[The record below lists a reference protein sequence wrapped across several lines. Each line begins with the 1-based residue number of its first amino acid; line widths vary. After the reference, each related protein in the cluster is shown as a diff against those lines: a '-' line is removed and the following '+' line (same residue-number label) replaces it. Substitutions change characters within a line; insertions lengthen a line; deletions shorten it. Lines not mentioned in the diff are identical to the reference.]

1 MKLEDIILVKENMK
15 GSVMNYLSTLD
26 DFMLIHTGLKTDSI
40 VMSSQIAL
48 DLAKTLTDEWKWSIV
63 EFSEYKRIE
72 ARFCTSEA
80 QLRGFLDGRFDNPEQ
95 KTVFA
100 EQLCNAYCLDKVARL
115 GIRLDGSING
125 KIQFT
130 YKAVERKYVQGDI
143 LHNFNGSDYRVMEKF
158 SARNL
163 LLMDVNKGNMLVAI
177 GTGTYTRYPKDEIPM
192 EDNQTIAIEW
202 DHGVY
207 LGATP
212 SGIDFGLLREKYGV
226 VREVEN
232 LSDFRTQQS
241 DIFLFYK
248 KIVESPLLETSV
260 KEAAMNVMY
269 DIFMTGREEVFREN
283 LDSGKYDQRFLG
295 TEDLHKEKV
304 R

>member
-130 YKAVERKYVQGDI
+130 Y
-143 LHNFNGSDYRVMEKF
+143 
-158 SARNL
+158 
-163 LLMDVNKGNMLVAI
+163 
-177 GTGTYTRYPKDEIPM
+177 
-192 EDNQTIAIEW
+192 
-202 DHGVY
+202 
-207 LGATP
+207 
-212 SGIDFGLLREKYGV
+212 
-226 VREVEN
+226 
-232 LSDFRTQQS
+232 
-241 DIFLFYK
+241 
-248 KIVESPLLETSV
+248 
-260 KEAAMNVMY
+260 
-269 DIFMTGREEVFREN
+269 
-283 LDSGKYDQRFLG
+283 
-295 TEDLHKEKV
+295 
-304 R
+304 

>member
-1 MKLEDIILVKENMK
+1 MKLEDIVLVKEHEK
-15 GSVMNYLSTLD
+15 GKTINYLSTLD
-26 DFMLIHTGLKTDSI
+26 DFMLIHTRLKTDSI
-40 VMSSQIAL
+40 VMSGQIAF
-48 DLAKTLTDEWKWSIV
+48 DLAKTLTDEWKWSVV
-63 EFSEYKRIE
+63 EFSEYKRTE

-80 QLRGFLDGRFDNPEQ
+80 QLRGFLCGRFDNPEQ

-115 GIRLDGSING
+115 GIRLDGSTNG

-177 GTGTYTRYPKDEIPM
+177 GTGTYTRYPKDKAPT

-207 LGATP
+207 LGVTP
-212 SGIDFGLLREKYGV
+212 SRIDFGMLREKYGE
-226 VREVEN
+226 VREVKN
-232 LSDFRTQQS
+232 LSDFHAQQS

-248 KIVESPLLETSV
+248 KIAESPLLETSV
-260 KEAAMNVMY
+260 KEAATNAMY

-283 LDSGKYDQRFLG
+283 IYSGKYDQGFLG
-295 TEDLHKEKV
+295 TKARQEEKV